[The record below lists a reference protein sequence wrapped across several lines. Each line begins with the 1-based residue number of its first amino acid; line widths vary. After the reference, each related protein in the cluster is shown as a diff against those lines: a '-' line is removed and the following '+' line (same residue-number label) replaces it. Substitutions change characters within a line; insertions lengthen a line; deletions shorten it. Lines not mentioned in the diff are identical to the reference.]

1 MTTQQALHVENAA
14 LVLIDHQEGIIDWVQ
29 SIDNRLLKQNT
40 LVMAK
45 TAKSL
50 GIPTVLTTS
59 LEEGSNGD
67 LIKGITDSFVGHSRV
82 QREGIVNAWDDPRF
96 VSEVQKTGRKI
107 LIMAGVTTD
116 VCLIFPVLSA
126 IAAGYTVYV
135 LADAS
140 GSITKMSD
148 DLAIDRMARAGAVI
162 TSTQTVVA
170 ELTHDWSGDYG
181 QKVVGVLLKDF
192 LPFHLMRLPLLRRL
206 RMIVDFIFNGKRY
219 EAEFRKKPSERN

>member
-1 MTTQQALHVENAA
+1 MNNPRTLTVENAA

-40 LVMAK
+40 KVMAK
-45 TAKSL
+45 TAKAL

-59 LEEGSNGD
+59 LEQGSNGK
-67 LIKGITDSFVGHSRV
+67 LMKGITDSFAGHPCV
-82 QREGIVNAWDDPRF
+82 QRQGIVNAWDDPRF
-96 VSEVQKTGRKI
+96 VAEVQKTGRRT

-116 VCLIFPVLSA
+116 VCLVFPVLSA
-126 IAAGYTVYV
+126 LAAGFTVYV
-135 LADAS
+135 LGDAS

-148 DLAIDRMARAGAVI
+148 DMALERMVRAGAVI
-162 TSTQTVVA
+162 TSTQTTVA
-170 ELTHDWSGDYG
+170 ELTHNWNGVHG

-192 LPFHLMRLPLLRRL
+192 LPFHLMRLPILRRL

-219 EAEFRKKPSERN
+219 EAEFRKTPAERG